1 MPVNSPTDPSTMS
14 DLTTRLDRSIAA
26 SEATNDA
33 AARMLA
39 EMAAD
44 RKFFAKLRRDQRR
57 SQGAKR

>member
-1 MPVNSPTDPSTMS
+1 MS